1 MVLLNRLCSVMLLY
15 FLLSIKYFLS
25 AQYIH
30 ILIFSLVLI
39 FNKTKSLVYFKISFC
54 ILCSL
59 ELHKH
64 WEAEDEL
71 LDMQNVMDETEI
83 KLQDA
88 RAEIT
93 RLNKKLNQVC
103 LIYSNFYFFL

>member
-1 MVLLNRLCSVMLLY
+1 MVLLKRLQCYVIVLY
-15 FLLSIKYFLS
+15 SIVS
-25 AQYIH
+25 
-30 ILIFSLVLI
+30 I

-103 LIYSNFYFFL
+103 LI

>member
-1 MVLLNRLCSVMLLY
+1 MYFTLEILPKKTVKILILFY
-15 FLLSIKYFLS
+15 FFFLLL
-25 AQYIH
+25 
-30 ILIFSLVLI
+30 
-39 FNKTKSLVYFKISFC
+39 
-54 ILCSL
+54 L

-93 RLNKKLNQVC
+93 RLNKKLNKVF
-103 LIYSNFYFFL
+103 NFYLFSQFCEKNFFIKLVAERVPETWVSSTLSAMENLV

>member
-1 MVLLNRLCSVMLLY
+1 MLLY
-15 FLLSIKYFLS
+15 FTFKHKIFFIKCTKHSYLNLF
-25 AQYIH
+25 
-30 ILIFSLVLI
+30 LVLI

-103 LIYSNFYFFL
+103 LIYSNFYFFYKKNNFFP

>member
-1 MVLLNRLCSVMLLY
+1 MLLY
-15 FLLSIKYFLS
+15 FTVKYKIFCIECT
-25 AQYIH
+25 IH
-30 ILIFSLVLI
+30 SYLNLFLVLI

-103 LIYSNFYFFL
+103 LIYSNFYFFSKK

>member
-1 MVLLNRLCSVMLLY
+1 MLLY
-15 FLLSIKYFLS
+15 FTFKYKIFFT
-25 AQYIH
+25 YIH

-39 FNKTKSLVYFKISFC
+39 FNKQKSLVYFKISFC

-83 KLQDA
+83 KLHDA

-103 LIYSNFYFFL
+103 LIYSNFCFYFKINLFP